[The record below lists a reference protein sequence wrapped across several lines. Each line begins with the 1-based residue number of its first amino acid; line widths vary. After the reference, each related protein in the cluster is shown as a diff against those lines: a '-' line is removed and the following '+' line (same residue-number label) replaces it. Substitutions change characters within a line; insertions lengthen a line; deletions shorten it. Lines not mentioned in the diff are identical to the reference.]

1 MNSIDFWYNYLI
13 NQYNGVSMLVING
26 PRTGKTEAIRKF
38 LDFWAKNP
46 TIRVYKQIY
55 EYNKYRT

>member
-26 PRTGKTEAIRKF
+26 PRTGKTEATRKF
-38 LDFWAKNP
+38 LDFLAKNH
-46 TIRVYKQIY
+46 TIRVYKATY
-55 EYNKYRT
+55 EYNKYKT